1 MTTPKYGGL
10 LTDIGAAAL
19 IAASEAGKKWQ
30 PTHMLIGDAGGAPGE
45 TADPIPSAAQT
56 KLIRQRYRAQLNR
69 LFVSEQSAN
78 VLVAE
83 LV

>member
-1 MTTPKYGGL
+1 
-10 LTDIGAAAL
+10 
-19 IAASEAGKKWQ
+19 ASEAGKKWQ

-45 TADPIPSAAQT
+45 TADPIPSATQT

-83 LV
+83 LVLPMAIGG